1 MQTIKE
7 KLASWIFSHRK
18 SFVVLFI
25 AVTLVMLYF
34 ALDTQVD
41 AGFNKRLPLKHEYIQ
56 TFLKYQDQF
65 GGANKV
71 LIAMTVDEGD
81 IFTKDYLELLEELTN
96 AVYNV
101 PGIDR
106 SRVSSLWTP
115 NTRFIEIVEDGFAGG
130 NVIPAN
136 FAGTPED
143 LQRVRENTIKSG
155 KVGQLVAT
163 DFSGA
168 LVSGELQDINPAT
181 GEQLDYIQVADYL
194 ETEIRD
200 KFEQQGKDLGI
211 KIHIIGFAKVIGDVS
226 EGVVNVMIFF
236 LISFVLTGL
245 AVYYYSQSFRLTLLP
260 LITSVVAVTW
270 QLGLLRLF
278 GYGIDPMSILVPFL
292 VFAIGVSHGVQMVR
306 TYRAEI
312 FSGETPEAAGRTSFI
327 QLLVPG
333 GAALVTDT
341 IGFVTILLI
350 KIPMI
355 QELAIAAS
363 LGVAAIL
370 FTNLLFLPVLLSF
383 VHLKDWYQK
392 RIQKRRKFTDRM
404 WAPISKISQPVP
416 SIIIIAIAILLGFL
430 GFDKARQVQIGDLH
444 QGVPELRPTS
454 RYNED
459 TAVITEH
466 FSIGVDIVT
475 VIVETVP
482 DGVIEYEIMELVDR
496 FHWHMRNVEGVQ
508 SVISLP
514 GYAKV
519 LNAGWNEGNPK
530 WQVLPKHPAVM
541 AQALSLIPTSS
552 GLLNS
557 DGSVMP
563 VMIFLKDH
571 KADTIERVIQAVKN
585 FRTENPSERV
595 NFLLATGNVGVMG
608 SQNEVV
614 KAAQFP
620 ILMYVFSA
628 VILLCLLAFRSWKA
642 AVCIVVPLAL
652 VSVLAYA
659 LMYYMEIGLKSN
671 TLPVVALGVGVG
683 VDYGIYLFS
692 RLQICLKSGM
702 LFEEALNDA
711 FRRTGSAVL
720 FTGIT
725 LGFGVST
732 WIFSSLKFQADMGIL
747 LTFMFLLNMTGAI
760 FLLPAL
766 ARWVYPH
773 HRMVNAEN

>member
-1 MQTIKE
+1 MQAIKE